1 MSVDFEENNYA
12 PQMGVSN
19 DGTDRSVGK
28 ITKLFMAI
36 GLGRNPDI
44 AQYFVL
50 FVAIIFFGLAIFIYF
65 F

>member
-12 PQMGVSN
+12 PQMSGMNGSPE
-19 DGTDRSVGK
+19 RSVGK
-28 ITKLFMAI
+28 ITQLFMAI

-50 FVAIIFFGLAIFIYF
+50 VVAIIFFGLAAYIYF